1 MSERIDDLRRNA
13 LERARSAE
21 KRFHLAVA
29 GLLTAE
35 ALLVVAYLLTAN
47 LREPLHL
54 LILIAAG
61 IVYVPLVFGLLALG
75 AHMNRCTWRIVSAMG
90 SEARETDVTRPV

>member
-13 LERARSAE
+13 LDRARSAE
-21 KRFHLAVA
+21 TRFHLAVA

-35 ALLVVAYLLTAN
+35 ALLVVGYLLTAN

-61 IVYVPLVFGLLALG
+61 IVYVPLVFGLVALG

-90 SEARETDVTRPV
+90 NETRDPDGTRPA